1 MFSRKIDVSPDSP
14 YAESVEA
21 KGVKEENIRM
31 TLSDSSGKTLLSY
44 AAVAKDPNKPLP
56 EIVKPPLP
64 PREIKNTEE
73 CYLVGLRNLQFH
85 NPFVNPVDYFEE
97 VLRRDPGD
105 TRANTQMGIILRQ
118 RGDLEGAEKHLR
130 TAIKRLVKDYT
141 RPMDC
146 EAIYNLGLVLRAQGK
161 MEDSE
166 EMFYRALWNYPFN
179 SAANTQLAQMYSMK
193 GDFDSALERVEE
205 ALAYNGR
212 NIEAAN
218 LKTSVLRAKG
228 DKKGALE
235 CAEKVLAFD
244 PVNAY
249 AAREKQLL
257 SGGKEFEKLMR
268 DDPESYLELAIK
280 YMHNGFDADAVELLE
295 YANGKP
301 PTQL

>member
-1 MFSRKIDVSPDSP
+1 
-14 YAESVEA
+14 
-21 KGVKEENIRM
+21 
-31 TLSDSSGKTLLSY
+31 
-44 AAVAKDPNKPLP
+44 
-56 EIVKPPLP
+56 
-64 PREIKNTEE
+64 
-73 CYLVGLRNLQFH
+73 
-85 NPFVNPVDYFEE
+85 
-97 VLRRDPGD
+97 
-105 TRANTQMGIILRQ
+105 
-118 RGDLEGAEKHLR
+118 
-130 TAIKRLVKDYT
+130 
-141 RPMDC
+141 
-146 EAIYNLGLVLRAQGK
+146 
-161 MEDSE
+161 
-166 EMFYRALWNYPFN
+166 
-179 SAANTQLAQMYSMK
+179 MK

-280 YMHNGFDADAVELLE
+280 YMHNGFDAGQLENTLLSRQSKLRQNSRKSRRRMGE
-295 YANGKP
+295 IPETKP
-301 PTQL
+301 EFCYGLAQYGMGVLEAF